1 MLPPSKIRPTV
12 GQNLAKLPSL
22 CGCRV
27 KVLDLGGQAKMR
39 PLWDRY
45 YHEVDAV
52 VFVADGRTAGRDRR
66 SRGRRRGRGM
76 ADAPADDRGSEA
88 ASALGRV
95 REEARERG
103 IPLLVFVNKIDRGK
117 GGRVATTAD
126 GDEVLEG
133 EGPEGRRRGRRRRF
147 RPDRFD
153 GGALEEALLGGGA
166 PLPPD
171 DPLVA
176 FAAGSA
182 RTGEGVRAAF
192 EWAVL
197 AARDAQRERRRSGA
211 GA

>member
-1 MLPPSKIRPTV
+1 
-12 GQNLAKLPSL
+12 
-22 CGCRV
+22 
-27 KVLDLGGQAKMR
+27 MR

-103 IPLLVFVNKIDRGK
+103 IPLLVFVNKIDRGG

-153 GGALEEALLGGGA
+153 GGALEEALLGGGGA
-166 PLPPD
+166 PPPTTRWWRS
-171 DPLVA
+171 L
-176 FAAGSA
+176 
-182 RTGEGVRAAF
+182 
-192 EWAVL
+192 
-197 AARDAQRERRRSGA
+197 RDRPGRGRG
-211 GA
+211 